1 MILKNWKL
9 ILAAL
14 SLAMFTACAG
24 SSGGSD
30 EGGDDEYSYED
41 DGSGTPVKKKK
52 AVKVDKDE
60 YSYEDDGSG
69 TQVKKK
75 KAPVKVDKDEL
86 KESEKEAMNLTEENH
101 KLRKEIFDAKNKLGM
116 PTGSA
121 AEEDAS
127 SAE

>member
-41 DGSGTPVKKKK
+41 DGSGTPTKKKK
-52 AVKVDKDE
+52 A
-60 YSYEDDGSG
+60 
-69 TQVKKK
+69 
-75 KAPVKVDKDEL
+75 VKVDKDEL
-86 KESEKEAMNLTEENH
+86 KESEKEAMSLTEENH

-121 AEEDAS
+121 AEEAP
-127 SAE
+127 AEAAE